1 MAWEKTGVCSHPKT
15 SPADC
20 RKTFWWLISNHHGT
34 HRWTTSS
41 AIPDYGKTGCRV
53 NSTVVKPENEK
64 IERAEN
70 KLSCTVTL
78 LLVRPEVPFNAG
90 TELPTSG
97 CKEELA
103 AVWPSFSVCNPPAD
117 NFSA

>member
-1 MAWEKTGVCSHPKT
+1 MAWEKTGVFAPQDES
-15 SPADC
+15 SGLQENFLVVNFQSSWD
-20 RKTFWWLISNHHGT
+20 

-78 LLVRPEVPFNAG
+78 LLVLQRYHSMRAPSYPRRGQRG
-90 TELPTSG
+90 TG
-97 CKEELA
+97 CRLA
-103 AVWPSFSVCNPPAD
+103 FVQCL
-117 NFSA
+117 